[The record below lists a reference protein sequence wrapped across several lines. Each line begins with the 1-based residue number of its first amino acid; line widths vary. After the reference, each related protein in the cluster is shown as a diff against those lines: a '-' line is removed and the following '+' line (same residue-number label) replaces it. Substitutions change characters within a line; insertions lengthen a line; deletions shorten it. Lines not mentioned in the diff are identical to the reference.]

1 MKKIDM
7 VDYAEKLFLN
17 NDLKEID
24 DIINRQVLQE
34 RLDTKRQ
41 EEMED
46 FEKEREATKH
56 MQFLQAMLSYFCN
69 VNGRE
74 LAKDLFDVQIDNWKK
89 DDAGGYHSDNFQIMQ
104 KDLYRFLIKCDDI
117 RRARIVKQVMK
128 IMEEK

>member
-24 DIINRQVLQE
+24 DIIDRQVLQE
-34 RLDTKRQ
+34 RLDKKRQ

-46 FEKEREATKH
+46 FERERETTKH
-56 MQFLQAMLSYFCN
+56 IQFLRAMLSYFCN

-104 KDLYRFLIKCDDI
+104 KDLYRFLSKCDDI

>member
-24 DIINRQVLQE
+24 DIIDRQVLQE
-34 RLDTKRQ
+34 RLDKKRQ

-46 FEKEREATKH
+46 FERERETTKH

-74 LAKDLFDVQIDNWKK
+74 LAKDLFNVQIDNWKK

-104 KDLYRFLIKCDDI
+104 KDLYRFLSKCDDI

>member
-17 NDLKEID
+17 KDLKEID

-34 RLDTKRQ
+34 RLDKIRQ

-46 FEKEREATKH
+46 FEKERETTKH
-56 MQFLQAMLSYFCN
+56 IQFLQAMLSYFCN

-74 LAKDLFDVQIDNWKK
+74 LAKDLFDVQIDDWKK

-104 KDLYRFLIKCDDI
+104 KDLYRFLSKCDDI

>member
-34 RLDTKRQ
+34 RLDKKRQ

-46 FEKEREATKH
+46 FEKERETTKH

-74 LAKDLFDVQIDNWKK
+74 LAKDLFDVQIDDWKK
-89 DDAGGYHSDNFQIMQ
+89 DDVDGYHSDNFQIMQ
-104 KDLYRFLIKCDDI
+104 KDLYRFLNKCDDI

>member
-24 DIINRQVLQE
+24 DILNRQVLQE
-34 RLDTKRQ
+34 RLDKKRQ

-46 FEKEREATKH
+46 FEKEKETSKH
-56 MQFLQAMLSYFCN
+56 MQFLKAMLSYFYN

-74 LAKDLFDVQIDNWKK
+74 LAKDLFDVQIDDWKK
-89 DDAGGYHSDNFQIMQ
+89 DDACGYHSNNFQMMQ
-104 KDLYRFLIKCDDI
+104 KNLHRYLCNCDDI
-117 RRARIVKQVMK
+117 RLTRIVKQVMK